1 MLIKKH
7 PSEWEWEINVSDAP
21 KKKYL
26 DYALCKKHFKMLQ
39 MDHMG
44 GAGSSIE
51 PIHPLPITEKP
62 IKYQSSGGASSPIF
76 AMRSLK
82 TRSRGLN
89 GSDDDMRSG
98 SLRDPEPNL
107 HLPQKTG
114 NILNHLTPNFCKLI
128 CVNKTHKRDHPNNS
142 SNYRTSSLS
151 SFFGFLSKSDPYP

>member
-1 MLIKKH
+1 MFLMQ
-7 PSEWEWEINVSDAP
+7 P
-21 KKKYL
+21 KKKTSTML
-26 DYALCKKHFKMLQ
+26 YARNTSRCCKWTTW
-39 MDHMG
+39 G

-151 SFFGFLSKSDPYP
+151 SFFGFLSKTDPYP